1 MNDSKTYEE
10 IVASFDEWEKTLK
23 ELLEAAEEHDKN
35 VDRDGGG
42 ILLEKQTWFVLI
54 MLAIAVYIGDLTLMA
69 GNGRAMRFLMASL
82 MP

>member
-35 VDRDGGG
+35 ADRDGGG
-42 ILLEKQTWFVLI
+42 ILLERQT
-54 MLAIAVYIGDLTLMA
+54 
-69 GNGRAMRFLMASL
+69 
-82 MP
+82 